1 MIGIKIR
8 DSNIV
13 DYHFDAFKEFLSNTK
28 RIKYDYKELDE
39 WILSITNDNY
49 NLEDLITATP
59 EGIRDIVKQEKKSG
73 IDFRTK
79 AKGRDTEYE
88 KAQYFLHL
96 YNKFSTREDKHFT
109 GEIGY
114 NALKLVESLDINV
127 CPYCNR
133 NFINNTKLVDKN
145 NNPYIKRMAQ
155 LDHFYP
161 ESQFPYLA
169 VSFYNLIP
177 VCGSCNTVK
186 LDDYLGIN
194 PYEISNSDDH
204 LIFDYTFEESV
215 DEYTIDTVYM
225 SNHFFKNWNK
235 LGLEELYKVHNNYL
249 YDLLYR
255 IKIYNLLY
263 RKDIA
268 NYFKKWGLDWD
279 EDSLTK
285 EDFER
290 IILGNNF
297 LERDLSKYPLS
308 KLTKDIVRQYK

>member
-13 DYHFDAFKEFLSNTK
+13 DKHFNAFKEFLSNTK
-28 RIKYDYKELDE
+28 GIKYAYDELDVL
-39 WILSITNDNY
+39 ILDITNNKY
-49 NLEDLITATP
+49 NLEDVIKATP
-59 EGIRDIVKQEKKSG
+59 EVIREIVKQEKDTRV
-73 IDFRTK
+73 DFRTK
-79 AKGRDTEYE
+79 VKGRDTKYE
-88 KAQYFLHL
+88 KARYFLRL
-96 YNKFSTREDKHFT
+96 YKKFSTREDKHFT

-133 NFINNTKLVDKN
+133 NFINNTQLVDKN

-161 ESQFPYLA
+161 ESQYPYLA
-169 VSFYNLIP
+169 VSLYNLVP

-186 LDDYLGIN
+186 LDDNLGLN

-215 DEYTIDTVYM
+215 NKYSLDAVYM
-225 SNHFFKNWNK
+225 SNHFFINWNK
-235 LGLEELYKVHNNYL
+235 LGLKELYKIHNNYL
-249 YDLLYR
+249 NDLLHR
-255 IKIYNLLY
+255 INMYNLLY
-263 RKDIA
+263 RKDIT
-268 NYFKKWGLDWD
+268 NYFNKWGSNSDK
-279 EDSLTK
+279 ETLTK

-290 IILGNNF
+290 IIFGNYF
-297 LERDLSKYPLS
+297 LENDLSKHPLS